1 MTTGIEL
8 LDRIERVTRRYLR
21 AKAQA
26 RIAEDNV
33 ALNITGAP
41 SETGIRSGGGA
52 SRVEL
57 GAMLSADAQIKANEL
72 FEELKWLREELKP
85 YARSMPEGPEK
96 KAVRMYYLRGQG
108 LGKIGLTLGK
118 RNNSAWTPDAVIGA
132 LQRGV
137 EWLRKNTDIE

>member
-57 GAMLSADAQIKANEL
+57 GAMLSADAQIRANEL
-72 FEELKWLREELKP
+72 FAELKELREELKP

-96 KAVRMYYLRGQG
+96 KAVRMYYLRGQN
-108 LGKIGLTLGK
+108 LLVIGRVLGK
-118 RNNSAWTPDAVIGA
+118 RFNSVWTADAVLGA
-132 LQRGV
+132 LQRGI
-137 EWLRKNTDIE
+137 EYLRRII

>member
-8 LDRIERVTRRYLR
+8 LDRIERITRRYLR

-41 SETGIRSGGGA
+41 SETGIRGGGGV

-57 GAMLSADAQIKANEL
+57 GAMLSADAMIKANDL
-72 FEELKWLREELKP
+72 FEELKELREELKP
-85 YARSMPEGPEK
+85 YVWNMPDGPEK
-96 KAVRMYYLRGQG
+96 KAVRMYYLRGQS
-108 LGKIGLTLGK
+108 LFVIGRVLGK
-118 RNNSAWTPDAVIGA
+118 RSNSVWTADAALAA
-132 LQRGV
+132 LQRGI
-137 EWLRKNTDIE
+137 EYLRRVI

>member
-41 SETGIRSGGGA
+41 SETGIRSGGGV

-72 FEELKWLREELKP
+72 FEELKELREELKP
-85 YARSMPEGPEK
+85 YAWSMPEGPEK
-96 KAVRMYYLRGQG
+96 KAVRMYYLRGQSLLVIG
-108 LGKIGLTLGK
+108 RVLGN
-118 RNNSAWTPDAVIGA
+118 RSNSVWTADAVLGA
-132 LQRGV
+132 LQRGI
-137 EWLRKNTDIE
+137 EYLRRII